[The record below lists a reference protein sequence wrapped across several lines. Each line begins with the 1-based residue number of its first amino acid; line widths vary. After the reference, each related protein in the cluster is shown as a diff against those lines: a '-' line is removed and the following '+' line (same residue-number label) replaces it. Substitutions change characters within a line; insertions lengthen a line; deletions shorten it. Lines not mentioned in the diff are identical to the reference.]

1 MLVSEMAYPAGGM
14 NGKSKR
20 AFYSTPED
28 NYGNLAQYY
37 DIPTISF
44 RWVGLHSDVCA
55 SCVCKLGLQ
64 QGMEPGAVL

>member
-14 NGKSKR
+14 NGKPKR

-28 NYGNLAQYY
+28 TYGNLAQYY

-44 RWVGLHSDVCA
+44 RCA
-55 SCVCKLGLQ
+55 APPRLTGV
-64 QGMEPGAVL
+64 